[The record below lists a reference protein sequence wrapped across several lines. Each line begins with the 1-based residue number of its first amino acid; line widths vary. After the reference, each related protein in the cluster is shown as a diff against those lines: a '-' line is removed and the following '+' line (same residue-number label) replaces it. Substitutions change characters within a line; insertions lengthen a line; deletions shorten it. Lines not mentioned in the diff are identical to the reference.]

1 MSRLPDLRYDEM
13 TAEQRRVHDE
23 IAAGPRGKVE
33 GPLKVWLHSPRLAD
47 PAQKLGAF
55 ARFKSSLPP
64 ELSELAIL
72 VTGWHWRANFEWY
85 AHARLA
91 RAAGIPAPVIETIRT
106 GAEPELADPKA
117 RAVYAVAREL
127 HATRALSD
135 ATYAEAEAALGR
147 EGLVDLVGILGYYTL
162 VSMTLN
168 VFDVPTPDGSRPF
181 DD

>member
-1 MSRLPDLRYDEM
+1 MSRLPDLRYDQM

-23 IAAGPRGKVE
+23 IAAGPRGRVE
-33 GPLKVWLHSPRLAD
+33 GPLEVWLHSPGLAD

-55 ARFKSSLPP
+55 ARFGSSLPP

-72 VTGWHWRANFEWY
+72 VTGRHWQANFEWY

-91 RAAGIPAPVIETIRT
+91 RAAGIPEPVIAAIRT

-117 RAVYAVAREL
+117 RIVYAVAREL
-127 HATRALSD
+127 LETRTLSD
-135 ATYAEAEAALGR
+135 ATYAKAEAALGR

-168 VFDVPTPDGSRPF
+168 AFDVPTPDGSRPF
-181 DD
+181 AG